1 MPSTRLQPPRSTFSG
16 VVGRGHGEGVVAE
29 AGDKV
34 EAAAEGF
41 DVTGDGF
48 DGGQFAAFDLGDPA
62 GGDAHRLGELGLCE
76 PLALTLAR
84 QPVSRLAGHEVLAAP
99 LGLFQAADPFD
110 VGGAVPLAV
119 FTHHPDSSYA
129 RSSSETPY

>member
-62 GGDAHRLGELGLCE
+62 VGDAHRLGELGLCE
-76 PLALTLAR
+76 PLALTPAR
-84 QPVSRLAGHEVLAAP
+84 QPASRLAGPAVLATP
-99 LGLFQAADPFD
+99 LRLCPSADPC
-110 VGGAVPLAV
+110 AVAG
-119 FTHHPDSSYA
+119 
-129 RSSSETPY
+129 